1 VCGLGAGNVAQHS
14 PFRLHVEP
22 VSVDI
27 AYMVANQTR
36 LSDFIPY
43 RMAITSNAV
52 SALISGEYHSQFGLK
67 IPEWRIMAVLGD
79 AGPLTQRD
87 LVRATLMDKVAVNR
101 ASRVLEERAL
111 VHREPNAA
119 DGRSHYLALT
129 GAGAAMYGQI
139 WPQAIAAYEKIFAGF
154 SPSETQKLS
163 ALLDK
168 LSAAVRKI
176 ESSNT

>member
-1 VCGLGAGNVAQHS
+1 L
-14 PFRLHVEP
+14 RTDLLW
-22 VSVDI
+22 VDI
-27 AYMVANQTR
+27 AQMAENQTR

-52 SALISGEYHSQFGLK
+52 STIIADEYRSQFGLT

-101 ASRVLEERAL
+101 ASKVLEERAL
-111 VHREPNAA
+111 VRRDPNAA

-129 GAGAAMYGQI
+129 DAGAAMHGQI
-139 WPQAIAAYEKIFAGF
+139 WPQAIAAYEKIFSAF
-154 SPSETQKLS
+154 SPKDTQKLN

-168 LSAAVRKI
+168 LSAAVRMT
-176 ESSNT
+176 ESTTR